1 MTLSP
6 ISRTLSDG
14 GLIPENRSNTEH
26 TEQPEFDLGE
36 LWHVVREHK
45 WSIAGITAVV
55 LALGALWT
63 ARTPRIYEATCTIEY
78 DPSPSKPL
86 GGSVDDV
93 ADPIG
98 SYWATR
104 EFFQTQNLVI
114 ESRDVAKRVVRRLG
128 LHEDPTYLPQSDD
141 PVGETGNVEATALAL
156 QSRLTVEPVP
166 ETRVVLVHARDV
178 KPERAR
184 LIADAVAQAYVD
196 KTVEDRLASTDRAR
210 DWLENQL
217 TTLRAELDE
226 AELALH
232 SFKKGHNV
240 LSVSMEDRQNLVASD
255 IQAINDKLTETRN
268 RRIELEARAK
278 RLKTSLNKPR
288 DQIDP
293 TLLTEDAALTGL
305 AAELLE
311 KRQER
316 DALAVKYGNE
326 HPAMKRLTQ
335 EIDMLERQVDR
346 ERAVMI
352 ESAEQDVEQSRTVE
366 GGLRAAAGEA
376 HSAGLNLNLREI
388 EYRRLN
394 HDRDNKAK
402 LYEIVLQRLT
412 ATDLTR
418 MLKTTHVRILDRA
431 LLPSAPVS
439 PNVPK
444 NMAGSLLIGLVLGFA
459 VAFFSS
465 QLDQTVR
472 SVEMVESLGMTV
484 LGVIPH
490 LSGSDTAEDSSKK
503 PPKARITEAK
513 VPPGPGDT
521 IVFDQPM
528 SAAAETFRMVRTNL
542 AFMSQERPLRSLVVT
557 SALPLEG
564 KTTVAVNLA
573 TSLAQYG
580 RSTLLVDADLRRPR
594 VHRVFGMDKDIGLT
608 SLMVGDATLREA
620 VKSSPV
626 EGLSILPAGPIPPNP
641 SELLHSTAFDRI
653 KEDLL
658 NHYDWVI
665 FDSPPM
671 GAVTDAAVLA
681 PQVDGVLL
689 VVRAGRTTRDSVISA
704 RKQLASVSGRLVG
717 SVLNDIDVRMRSSRY
732 GGGSYR
738 YRYTAQG
745 YAPIEE
751 GADAA

>member
-1 MTLSP
+1 MEKRAQSA
-6 ISRTLSDG
+6 SGED
-14 GLIPENRSNTEH
+14 PEL
-26 TEQPEFDLGE
+26 DLHE
-36 LWHVVREHK
+36 VVHILEEYR
-45 WSIAGITAVV
+45 WLIAGITALVV
-55 LALGALWT
+55 ALGALWT
-63 ARTPRIYEATCTIEY
+63 ARTSRIYEATCTIEY

-86 GGSVDDV
+86 GGSVEDV

-114 ESRDVAKRVVRRLG
+114 GSRDVAKRVVRRLG
-128 LHEDPTYLPQSDD
+128 LHEDPTYLPQDDD
-141 PVGETGNVEATALAL
+141 PVGETGDVETTALAL

-166 ETRVVLVHARDV
+166 ETRVVRVHARDV
-178 KPERAR
+178 KPERAK
-184 LIADAVAQAYVD
+184 LITDAVAQAYVD

-232 SFKKGHNV
+232 DFKKGHNV

-278 RLKTSLNKPR
+278 RMKTSLNKPL

-366 GGLRAAAGEA
+366 AGLRAAAGEA

-439 PNVPK
+439 PNVLK
-444 NMAGSLLIGLVLGFA
+444 NMAGSLLIGLLLGFA
-459 VAFFSS
+459 VAFVSS
-465 QLDQTVR
+465 QLDRTVR
-472 SVEMVESLGMTV
+472 SVEMVESLGMAV

-490 LSGSDTAEDSSKK
+490 LAGAEDEPDTTTN
-503 PPKARITEAK
+503 PPKARITQAK
-513 VPPGPGDT
+513 VPPSPGDT
-521 IVFDQPM
+521 IVFDEPM

-608 SLMVGDATLREA
+608 SMMVGDATLREA
-620 VKSSPV
+620 VKSSPI

-658 NHYDWVI
+658 ANYDWVI

-689 VVRAGRTTRDSVISA
+689 VVRAGRTTRDSVVSA

-717 SVLNDIDVRMRSSRY
+717 AVLNDIDVRMRGSRY
-732 GGGSYR
+732 GGNSYR

-745 YAPIEE
+745 YAPIGE